1 MAALALPPGPP
12 PALAASDIL
21 TWGTS
26 LVTKVENLLPIIAI
40 LLVGIAVLRVYY
52 RSQGSLVP
60 TLTTLLIGGA
70 VVWGVMNVT
79 WFRDSVGGLFNA
91 PAPHTVVSVVQP
103 PPPGSLL

>member
-1 MAALALPPGPP
+1 MTVSAVPVGTPP

-26 LVTKVENLLPIIAI
+26 LVSRVENLLPVIAI

-60 TLTTLLIGGA
+60 TLVTLLIGGA
-70 VVWGVMNVT
+70 VVWAIANVT

-91 PAPHTVVSVVQP
+91 PAPHSVVSVHHRP
-103 PPPGSLL
+103 PDGTL